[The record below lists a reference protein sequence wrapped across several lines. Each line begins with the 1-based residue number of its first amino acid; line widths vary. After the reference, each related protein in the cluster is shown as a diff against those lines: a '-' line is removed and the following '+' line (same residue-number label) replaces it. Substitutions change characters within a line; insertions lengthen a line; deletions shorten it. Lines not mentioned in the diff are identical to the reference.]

1 MCTSPYILNYL
12 VTEDECTLSCRTVA
26 TYQTL
31 LQPTRLAK
39 FDPKFL
45 KAVIVD
51 EAHHAAAP
59 S

>member
-1 MCTSPYILNYL
+1 MAPCPCCCVRTS
-12 VTEDECTLSCRTVA
+12 TRTVA

-31 LQPTRLAK
+31 LREERLAK
-39 FDPKFL
+39 FKPDGL